1 MIDIISAASI
11 LVIAVLLMAF
21 ALALFLHSPQIAIML
36 ILALFGIDNLLPTGL
51 PIAQL
56 GRFNINP
63 LDVFSVLMVETA
75 VIRLL
80 LLKSKPGRNYIF
92 PILMLGGLLGVSL
105 VRGIYLF
112 GLESAINNF
121 RDYLFFFSS
130 IFITITLRYKEK
142 SLLQFIYWWG
152 IITWA
157 LFCLALWRWGM
168 VALGL
173 AQNPDWIAP
182 GGMMTRVLSATQA
195 FYLLQTLVLSW
206 VFRQQKGVLPLQRLM
221 PYAIIPAIILLQ
233 QRTVWVIFLF
243 LLLCIFLLVRKMR
256 PVFLFSLLAVALLG
270 TIFILVLWEN
280 PLLDSLAGS
289 AMNLENFKWRVA
301 GWIELLSPDRFQNG
315 LDYAIGQP
323 FGTGYKRYLFGSKYA
338 IFYTPH
344 NFYVE
349 TFLNI
354 GGFGLFILLLI
365 YFRALKSL
373 LINRQDRLKLAFV
386 LILISQMLFFMTYG
400 PSYEQGIMLGFA
412 ILLSGRKN
420 QPKAAT

>member
-1 MIDIISAASI
+1 MIDVISASSI
-11 LVIAVLLMAF
+11 LVIAVLLLVF
-21 ALALFLHSPQIAIML
+21 ALSLFLHSPLIAIML
-36 ILALFGIDNLLPTGL
+36 ILVLFGVDNILPTGL
-51 PIAQL
+51 PLTQV
-56 GRFNINP
+56 GRFSINP
-63 LDVFSVLMVETA
+63 LDVFSVLMVVTA
-75 VIRLL
+75 FIRLFL
-80 LLKSKPGRNYIF
+80 LRSKLRSNYIF
-92 PILMLGGLLGVSL
+92 LMLVLGGLLAVSL

-112 GLESAINNF
+112 GLETAINNF
-121 RDYLFFFSS
+121 REYLFFFSS
-130 IFITITLRYKEK
+130 AFITITLQYKEK
-142 SLLQFIYWWG
+142 SLLKFVYWWG
-152 IITWA
+152 IIAWA
-157 LFCLALWRWGM
+157 LFSLALWRWGM

-182 GGMMTRVLSATQA
+182 GGMMTRVLSASQA

-206 VFRQQKGVLPLQRLM
+206 VFRQQKGLLPLQRLM

-243 LLLCIFLLVRKMR
+243 ILLCIFLLVRKMR
-256 PVFLFSLLAVALLG
+256 PAFLFTLLAVGLLG

-289 AMNLENFKWRVA
+289 AMNLENFKWRIA

-315 LDYAIGQP
+315 IDYAIGQP
-323 FGTGYKRYLFGSKYA
+323 FGTGYERYLLGSRYA

-344 NFYVE
+344 NFYVQ

-365 YFRALKSL
+365 YFRTLKSL

-386 LILISQMLFFMTYG
+386 LILISQMLFFMTYA

-412 ILLSGRKN
+412 MLLSGIKN
-420 QPKAAT
+420 QPKAAP